1 MDKLLFTTPRFRCRY
16 WKETDLEQIFAVYSD
31 AETVRL
37 VGDGSALSYADC
49 VKWLDVTSN
58 NYTRR
63 GYGMFAVEEIASG
76 NVIGFC
82 GLVHPGNQ
90 PEPEVK
96 YAFNKTCWGQGVAS
110 EVISALLPYG
120 SREWQLQRI
129 IATVYPENIA
139 SQRVLEKAGAVLT
152 EKLLDDGVPVLLY
165 VWRNNSAIAE

>member
-1 MDKLLFTTPRFRCRY
+1 MDKLLFKTARYRCRY
-16 WKETDLEQIFAVYSD
+16 WKETDLEQIFTVYSD

-37 VGDGSALSYADC
+37 VGDGNPLSYADC

-58 NYTRR
+58 NYIRR

-96 YAFNKTCWGQGVAS
+96 YAFNKTCWGQGVAT

-120 SREWQLQRI
+120 SKEWQLQRI

-139 SQRVLEKAGAVLT
+139 SQRVLEKAGAILA
-152 EKLLDDGVPVLLY
+152 EQLFDDGVPILLY
-165 VWRNNSAIAE
+165 VWGNNSVSV